1 MRDGFVS
8 YKLVASKEDL
18 QALLS
23 HRELKVEPSY
33 YFLCWSHQVSGIR
46 RTPPE
51 AKEFPIPE
59 GQMFNSKFELRWK
72 KEGIGYEVLLLSIE
86 PKNELGFEEIPGKWK
101 ADDRSAYFYNAGETR
116 FPKGFTFK
124 DENDGDID
132 DPKKIP
138 VGQRYFQDAATAT
151 VHFVALTVGTE
162 K

>member
-8 YKLVASKEDL
+8 YKRVGDL
-18 QALLS
+18 QALLA
-23 HRELKVEPSY
+23 RQELNVEPSY
-33 YFLCWSHQVSGIR
+33 YFLCWSHKVSGIR
-46 RTPPE
+46 RRPPD
-51 AKEFPIPE
+51 ADDFPIRE

-72 KEGIGYEVLLLSIE
+72 KQGTGYEVLLLSIE
-86 PKNELGFEEIPGKWK
+86 PKNELEFEAIPGDWK
-101 ADDRSAYFYNAGETR
+101 TSDRSAYFYNAGETR
-116 FPKGFTFK
+116 FPKSFTFK

-132 DPKKIP
+132 HPKKIP

>member
-8 YKLVASKEDL
+8 YKRVGDL
-18 QALLS
+18 QALLA
-23 HRELKVEPSY
+23 RQELNVEQSY
-33 YFLCWSHQVSGIR
+33 YFLCWSHKVSGIR
-46 RTPPE
+46 RMLPE
-51 AKEFPIPE
+51 AKDFPSPE

-72 KEGIGYEVLLLSIE
+72 KQGKGYEVLLLSIE

-124 DENDGDID
+124 DEKDEDID
-132 DPKKIP
+132 PTKIP
-138 VGQRYFQDAATAT
+138 VGQRYFQNAATAT

>member
-8 YKLVASKEDL
+8 CKRVDSVQDL
-18 QALLS
+18 QALLD
-23 HRELKVEPSY
+23 HPELNVEPSY
-33 YFLCWSHQVSGIR
+33 YFLCWSHKVSGIR
-46 RTPPE
+46 RTPPD
-51 AKEFPIPE
+51 ADDFPIPE
-59 GQMFNSKFELRWK
+59 GQMFNSKLEVRWK
-72 KEGIGYEVLLLSIE
+72 KQGTGYEVLLLSIE

-101 ADDRSAYFYNAGETR
+101 AGDCSAYFYNAGETR

-132 DPKKIP
+132 PTKIP

-151 VHFVALTVGTE
+151 VHFVALTVGTQ